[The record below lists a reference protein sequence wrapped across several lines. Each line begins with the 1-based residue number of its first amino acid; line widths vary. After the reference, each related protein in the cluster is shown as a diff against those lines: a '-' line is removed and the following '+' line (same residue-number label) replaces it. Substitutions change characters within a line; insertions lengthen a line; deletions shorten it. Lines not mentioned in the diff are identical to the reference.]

1 MGSRILIHNLGYPRI
16 GAQRQLKKALEKYW
30 AGPSADLTTV
40 AATLRSEHWLEQ
52 KNAGVDLVPTN
63 DFSLY
68 DHVLDTIALVG
79 AVPERLG
86 WSGASVDLAT
96 YFAMARGQTNE
107 GNQTATA
114 AAGYAMEMTKWFDT
128 NYHYIVPEFWPGQ
141 RFSLASQ
148 KVVNEFLEARKL
160 GLAAKPVLL
169 GPVTFLKLGKVHQDG
184 FDRYDLLPGLLEVYR
199 ELLRSLSEA
208 GAEWVQFDEPA
219 FAGDLTSAERSY
231 LTLVY
236 RELSV
241 SSSQLKLLVA
251 TYYNSLGPNLTTFA
265 ELPVHGLHLD
275 LTHSGEEIGEFI
287 SRLDQ
292 AKIVSLG
299 VVDGRNIWR
308 TNYSRAMEKIA
319 PAVATLGEDRIWLA
333 PSCSL
338 MHVPHSLIHES
349 RLDPDLRSWL
359 AFANEKLTELTEL
372 RSIVHGDS
380 APLIVNE
387 SVQAARA
394 SSERIHS
401 SDVKK
406 RVAEIAQADLQRK
419 SPFEPRARVQRD
431 HLNLPELPTTTIGSF
446 PQTDE
451 VRAARAHFRRGKITN
466 EEYESF
472 LKGETAKVIHWQ
484 EKVGLDVL
492 VHGEF
497 ERTDMVEYFG
507 EKLRGFAFTENG
519 WVQSYGSRC
528 VKPPILFGDVF
539 RPEPMTVAWATF
551 AQAQTEKP
559 VKGMLTGPITIL
571 EWSFVRDDQPRSET
585 ARQLALAIRDEVA
598 DLEKAGISIIQVDE
612 PALREGLPLREAE
625 WSAYLRWAVDAFRLA
640 TADVADRTQIHTHMC
655 YSDFNTILPAIAE
668 MDADVIS
675 IESSRSEMELLEG
688 FRDYQYPN
696 EVGPGIWDIHSP
708 RVPSIDEM
716 VGLIRK
722 GLEVLPRSRFWVNP
736 DCGLKTRSWREVEPA
751 LENMVAAAKLARA
764 EE

>member
-1 MGSRILIHNLGYPRI
+1 MGTRILIHNLGYPRI
-16 GAQRQLKKALEKYW
+16 GAQRQLKKVLEKYW
-30 AGPSADLTTV
+30 ADPSTDLTTV
-40 AATLRSEHWLEQ
+40 AATLCSAHWLEQ

-79 AVPERLG
+79 AVPERFG
-86 WSGASVDLAT
+86 WGGSTVDLST

-107 GNQTATA
+107 GRHA
-114 AAGYAMEMTKWFDT
+114 AAHAMEMTKWFDT
-128 NYHYIVPEFWPGQ
+128 NYHYIVPELWPGQ
-141 RFSLASQ
+141 KFSLTSP
-148 KVVNEFLEARKL
+148 KVVNEFLEAREQ
-160 GLAAKPVLL
+160 GLLAKPVLL
-169 GPVTFLKLGKVHQDG
+169 GPVTFLKLGKVHHQG
-184 FDRYDLLPGLLEVYR
+184 FDRYDLLPGLLDVYR
-199 ELLRSLSEA
+199 ELLRSLSIA
-208 GAEWVQFDEPA
+208 GTEWVQFDEPA
-219 FAGDLTSAERSY
+219 FAGDLTAAERDY
-231 LTLVY
+231 LNLAY
-236 RELSV
+236 RELSA
-241 SSSQLKLLVA
+241 SAPKLRLLVA
-251 TYYNSLGPNLTTFA
+251 NYYNSLGPNLAAFT
-265 ELPVHGLHLD
+265 ELPVHGLHVD
-275 LTHSGEEIGEFI
+275 LTHSGEEIDEFI
-287 SRLDQ
+287 SRLAS

-308 TNYSRAMEKIA
+308 TNYARAIEKLTR
-319 PAVATLGEDRIWLA
+319 AVSTLGEDRIWLA

-338 MHVPHSLIHES
+338 MHVPHSVAHEPG
-349 RLDPDLRSWL
+349 LDPDLRSWL
-359 AFANEKLTELTEL
+359 AFANEKLTELAEL
-372 RSIVHGDS
+372 RSILAGDS
-380 APLIVNE
+380 APLVQNQR
-387 SVQAARA
+387 VQAARA

-401 SDVKK
+401 SAVKN
-406 RVAEIAQADLQRK
+406 RVATIGKSDLQRN
-419 SPFEPRARVQRD
+419 SPYSTRMQLQRKQ
-431 HLNLPELPTTTIGSF
+431 LRLPELPTTTIGSF

-451 VRAARAHFRRGKITN
+451 VRAARAHFRRGKITD

-507 EKLRGFAFTENG
+507 EQLRGFAFTENG

-528 VKPPILFGDVF
+528 VKPPILFGDVY
-539 RPEPMTVAWATF
+539 RPEPMTVAWVTF

-585 ARQLALAIRDEVA
+585 AWQLALAIRDEVG
-598 DLEKAGISIIQVDE
+598 DLEKAGVSIIQVDE

-640 TADVADRTQIHTHMC
+640 TAGVTDPTQIHTHMC

-688 FRDYQYPN
+688 FRQYRYPN

-708 RVPSIDEM
+708 RVPSVDEM
-716 VGLIRK
+716 AGLIRK

-751 LENMVAAAKLARA
+751 LENMVAAARLVRA
-764 EE
+764 EK